1 VPVQLLSP
9 AGLAHPVPYEHVAI
23 GSGTRQVHVAGQVG
37 SVDADGAPLAADDIA
52 GHVADALRN
61 VAAGLAGAGA
71 TFADVVRLTIYVT
84 RWTADQMP
92 AFLAGVESVA
102 EELGLPTPLPPASLI
117 GVEVLFEPGVR
128 VEIEASAGIGCSTR
142 APRVAGGGSG
152 C

>member
-128 VEIEASAGIGCSTR
+128 VEIEASAGW
-142 APRVAGGGSG
+142 GG
-152 C
+152 